1 MEKGGA
7 TPPQPDSNSD
17 DSAAQQQQERD
28 VPMHFV
34 SVNKVPTQVICFGD
48 QCSSLVAT
56 DDARPVVLVIP
67 GNPGC
72 IEFYTEFMREI
83 YEGLKGK
90 VIVWGVSHA
99 GHVAPP
105 KPMQIPNVEDHPT
118 LYSCEGQVGHKL
130 SFIKQYIPSEA
141 PLILVGH
148 SIGCHMVL
156 EILKRAPDLN
166 VQKAVLLFPAIES
179 LDACPRV
186 SIISPLVTYLR
197 PLTVAT
203 LSALRLLPRVVQNL
217 LIRLYIF
224 LATACTTPHRSS
236 LRGAVNYF
244 RPECLMACFVFTRD
258 IIQNVRERDNETI
271 ARHADKL
278 TVYYGQNDHWSPVE
292 YYDDM
297 RRTFPEADVRLCER
311 GFRHAFVLDRSADV
325 GCMVREWIETL
336 LS

>member
-1 MEKGGA
+1 MHKRWGV
-7 TPPQPDSNSD
+7 T
-17 DSAAQQQQERD
+17 D
-28 VPMHFV
+28 VLNF
-34 SVNKVPTQVICFGD
+34 
-48 QCSSLVAT
+48 A
-56 DDARPVVLVIP
+56 

-105 KPMQIPNVEDHPT
+105 KPMQIPNVEEIPGSLHFSAGTYSGGQVLSLAGILQPVHIHHPT

-311 GFRHAFVLDRSADV
+311 GFRHAFVLDRSVDV

>member
-7 TPPQPDSNSD
+7 ASECGASSD
-17 DSAAQQQQERD
+17 IAAAAQQQRGED

-34 SVNKVPTQVICFGD
+34 SVNKVPTQVICYGD
-48 QCSSLVAT
+48 PGSLAS
-56 DDARPVVLVIP
+56 DAAKPVVLVIP
-67 GNPGC
+67 GNPGS
-72 IEFYTEFMREI
+72 IEFYAEFMREI
-83 YEGLKGK
+83 YQGLKGK

-118 LYSCEGQVGHKL
+118 LYSCDGQIGHKMA
-130 SFIKQYIPSEA
+130 FIKQYIPSGT

-166 VQKAVLLFPAIES
+166 VCKAFLLFPAIES

-186 SIISPLVTYLR
+186 GLINPLITYLR

-203 LSALRLLPRVVQNL
+203 LSALRLLPRSVQNL
-217 LIRLYIF
+217 LIRFYIYI
-224 LATACTTPHRSS
+224 ATACTTPHRTS
-236 LRGAVNYF
+236 LNGAQNYF

-258 IIQNVRERDNETI
+258 IIQKVRERDDATI
-271 ARHADKL
+271 GRHADKL
-278 TVYYGQNDHWSPVE
+278 VVYYGRNDHWSPVE
-292 YYDDM
+292 YYDDL
-297 RRTFPEADVRLCER
+297 RRTFPEADVRLCDR
-311 GFRHAFVLDRSADV
+311 GFRHAFVLDRSVDV
-325 GCMVREWIETL
+325 GSMVRGWIEPLL